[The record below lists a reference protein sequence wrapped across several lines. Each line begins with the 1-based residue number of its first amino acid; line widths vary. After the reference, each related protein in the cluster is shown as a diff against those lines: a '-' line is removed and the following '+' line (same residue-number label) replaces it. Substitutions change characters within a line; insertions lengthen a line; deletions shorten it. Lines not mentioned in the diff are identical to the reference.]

1 MSRFKTLPLSWLCD
15 LLYLLSSPL
24 LLLGWLFL
32 SRLLT
37 REKYRRGFFQKLGSV
52 ERRGGGSRSLWV
64 HAVSV
69 GEVLTAAPL
78 IEALE
83 RALEGWDI
91 SLSVSTPTGFDT
103 ARKRLPG
110 TTVFYAPLDLSSC
123 VARTFS
129 RRRPDALLLLELE
142 VWPNFLLAARRRGI
156 PVMVANGRLSGG
168 SSDRYVRTG
177 FLGRWLF
184 SLVDRVAAQN
194 EAYAG
199 RFEALGVDSGS
210 IEVLGNLK
218 HDREVSFNADDA
230 AELRGRL
237 GWNSG
242 ELVIVGGCTHPGE
255 ESILLGIL
263 ARLESS
269 YPGLR
274 LVLAPRHVERLAG
287 EEPHGWS
294 AQGAAGH
301 SFTMWSEWQAGAGEP
316 LGDSVLV
323 VDTVGELEKIYSIA
337 DLAVVGGSFIPHG
350 GHNVLEPASL
360 SKAVLFGPHTENFED
375 EVKLLLEAEAAI
387 RARDA
392 QELERAVGE
401 LLGDVEDRARLG
413 ERAGEAFS
421 GLSGAVGRHVEWIA
435 RALPLSKSNGN

>member
-24 LLLGWLFL
+24 LVPAWLFL
-32 SRLLT
+32 SRLMT
-37 REKYRRGFFQKLGSV
+37 REKYRRGFFRKLGSV
-52 ERRGGGSRSLWV
+52 ERREGASRSLWV

-69 GEVLTAAPL
+69 GEVLTVAPL

-83 RALEGWDI
+83 RGLEDWDV

-110 TTVFYAPLDLSSC
+110 TTVFYAPFDLSPC

-142 VWPNFLLAARRRGI
+142 VWPNFLLAARRRGL

-168 SSDRYVRTG
+168 SSERYLRTG

-184 SLVDRVAAQN
+184 SMVDRVAAQN
-194 EAYAG
+194 EVYAG
-199 RFEALGVDSGS
+199 RFKALGVDPGN

-218 HDREVSFNADDA
+218 HDREVSVTAADA
-230 AELRGRL
+230 AELRRRL
-237 GWNSG
+237 GWSSG

-255 ESILLGIL
+255 ESNLLGIL
-263 ARLESS
+263 SGLESS
-269 YPGLR
+269 HPGLR
-274 LVLAPRHVERLAG
+274 LVLAPRHIERLAG
-287 EEPHGWS
+287 EKPSGWPGR
-294 AQGAAGH
+294 GAAER
-301 SFTMWSEWQAGAGEP
+301 SFTRWSEWREGAGEP
-316 LGDSVLV
+316 LGDSILV
-323 VDTVGELEKIYSIA
+323 VDTVGELERFYSIA
-337 DLAVVGGSFIPHG
+337 DLAVVGGSFVPHG

-360 SKAVLFGPHTENFED
+360 SKAVLFGPHTENFAD
-375 EVKLLLEAEAAI
+375 EVSLLLEGQAALL
-387 RARDA
+387 ARDA
-392 QELERAVGE
+392 EELEQAVGK
-401 LLGDVEDRARLG
+401 LLGDAGERARLG
-413 ERAGEAFS
+413 ERAGEVFS
-421 GLSGAVGRHVEWIA
+421 GLSGAVERHVEWIA